1 MDQDQLFN
9 RLLQNDQVGEPDKSI
24 EDRLM
29 VAFMLKNSRSKL
41 RQNSFSSF
49 FGWAFSAESL
59 GLKTGLVSVIL
70 FFSLMNHQINMES
83 GKVTAS
89 DSLINS
95 RVLVADT
102 TAIIPSIDSTS
113 KDSLY

>member
-9 RLLQNDQVGEPDKSI
+9 RLLKHDQVGEPDKGI

-29 VAFMLKNSRSKL
+29 YSFMLKSSRAKI
-41 RQNSFSSF
+41 RQNSFASF

-70 FFSLMNHQINMES
+70 FFSLMNHQINLES
-83 GKVTAS
+83 GKVTAN
-89 DSLINS
+89 DSLFNS
-95 RVLVADT
+95 RVLVADS
-102 TAIIPSIDSTS
+102 TAIIQSIDSIS
-113 KDSLY
+113 KERLD